1 MRLLVASC
9 FGLFWLAA
17 PVLAQPPQSSAPAEL
32 SVEVTPKAFSQP
44 GDSSRLE
51 LLRMENPR
59 YPEQARRNG
68 IQGQVVLHVE
78 ISEAG
83 DVAHIDVLSGNP
95 LLVPSTVETVKKWK
109 YKPFLRGGKPIKVST
124 RVPLDFAFAR
134 NVQEIMLD
142 SNASS
147 ASVPSAPGQITLA
160 AAFMTG
166 RLVHRVAPAY
176 PAWARANHIAGTV
189 VLRAWI
195 SMAGRIKSLIPVSGP
210 RELIEPSIGAVQ
222 QWRYRPYVVNGQP
235 VEVTTDIQVDYEP
248 K

>member
-17 PVLAQPPQSSAPAEL
+17 PVLAQPPQSTAPPEL
-32 SVEVTPKAFSQP
+32 SVEIPRPALLQP
-44 GDSSRLE
+44 GDSTRLE
-51 LLRMENPR
+51 LVRMEKLR
-59 YPEQARRNG
+59 YPEQARRSG

-78 ISEAG
+78 ISETG
-83 DVAHIDVLSGNP
+83 DVEHIDVLSGNP
-95 LLVPSTVETVKKWK
+95 LLVPSTIESVKKWK
-109 YKPFLRGGKPIKVST
+109 YKPFVRGGHPIKVST

-142 SNASS
+142 SNGSSARAPSASS
-147 ASVPSAPGQITLA
+147 LITLPA
-160 AAFMTG
+160 GLMTG
-166 RLVHRVAPAY
+166 RLVHKVAPVY
-176 PAWARANHIAGTV
+176 PAWARANHVAGTV

-210 RELIEPSIGAVQ
+210 RELIEPSLGAVQ
-222 QWRYRPYVVNGQP
+222 QWRYRPYVVDGKP
-235 VEVTTDIQVDYEP
+235 VEVTTEIQVNYEA